1 MANTRTFV
9 GLDAHSALTQA
20 ASLDVETGEISS
32 RRIPGD
38 PLECISHLESLPRP
52 LIATYE
58 AGPCGYRLAR
68 AATSPGIEIRV
79 CAPSSI
85 PRRPEPIKND
95 RRDSERLARLLAAGE
110 LRFVRVPSVEEERCR
125 DLSRCRDATRG
136 DLMRA
141 RHRLSRFLS
150 RHELDYPGK
159 AGAWTAEH
167 RRWLGRLAPEH
178 PALRAVLA
186 DYLAGVE
193 GLMQRRITLDRE
205 IGELAPASPWAEQI
219 ARLRCLRGIDTVAAF
234 GICAEV
240 GEFTRFQHPSKFA
253 AYLGLVPS
261 LHSSAEST
269 RRGPITKAGSSYA
282 RRLVVESAHHYWRA
296 PRISRELER
305 RQRGQDPRAVEIG
318 WRCQQRLHQRWS
330 RLRLERRRPGA
341 VVITAMAREL
351 SSFIWE
357 VGQLR

>member
-9 GLDAHSALTQA
+9 GLDAHSSVTQV

-32 RRIPGD
+32 RRIAGD
-38 PLECISHLESLPRP
+38 PLECISHLETLPRP

-58 AGPCGYRLAR
+58 AGPCGYGLAR
-68 AATSPGIEIRV
+68 ADIGDDVEIRV

-125 DLSRCRDATRG
+125 DLSRCRDAARG

-141 RHRLSRFLS
+141 RHRLARFLG
-150 RHELDYPGK
+150 RHEIVYPGK
-159 AGAWTAEH
+159 AGAWTGEH
-167 RRWLGRLAPEH
+167 RKWLGQLAPEH
-178 PALRAVLA
+178 PALRAVLR

-193 GLMQRRITLDRE
+193 GLEQRRHVLDRE
-205 IGELAPASPWAEQI
+205 IAELAPESPWAETI

-240 GEFTRFQHPSKFA
+240 GEFTRFPHPSRFA

-269 RRGPITKAGSSYA
+269 KRGPITKAGSSYA
-282 RRLVVESAHHYWRA
+282 RRLMIESAHHYWRT
-296 PRISRELER
+296 PRISKALEL
-305 RQRGQDPRAVEIG
+305 RQKGQDPRAVEIG
-318 WRCQQRLHQRWS
+318 WRCQQRLHQRWM
-330 RLRLERRRPGA
+330 RLRVERRRPGA

-351 SSFIWE
+351 SSFVWE